1 MSEKYYLDEQGL
13 AEVANHV
20 NSRLKTVTVM
30 PQNPADG
37 IVRLY
42 VGATN
47 NNFTKGHIYQYNTNA
62 WTDITEVDQT
72 FNPSSTNA
80 QSGIAIGTELDKKV
94 DKESGKGL
102 STNDFT
108 DTLKDKLDGIETGA
122 QVNTVTGVKGDSESS
137 YRTGNINITKDNI
150 GLGNVVNTGD
160 SATPVENGTT
170 KFTTGGAYT
179 ELNKKVDKENGKGL
193 STNDFTDAY
202 KTKLE
207 GIETGAEVNVQSD
220 WSQTNNAS
228 DDFIKNK
235 PVIDTTVTEDSSNLI
250 TSGAVYTAIAN
261 ETSAREDSESAIQ
274 DEIDDIDDRVSDIE
288 DVIPNQASTSN
299 QLADKDFVNSSI
311 ATNTAN
317 FLGTFESISDLR
329 AYSGTVTNNDYAF
342 VRNGVVEY
350 NGGDFPNV
358 TTLNNY
364 DKNLL
369 TNGDYAWVVNSED
382 NTKFDLYR
390 FDIIEQS
397 WISRATKVAKSSEM
411 LNSAFNRYKATVSG
425 STVTWIYE
433 YTLNNSSFTAEQ
445 WATINSGLTQESVAS
460 DISSAINDLD
470 ADSVGG
476 SGKYISAISES
487 DGIISATEGTIDSSP
502 TQGSN
507 NPITSGAVYTGLD
520 GKVDKSTAVT
530 GVKGNSEST
539 YRTGNVNITKANVG
553 LGSVVDTGDSAT
565 PVENGTTKFTT
576 GGAYTELAKKQDVLT
591 FDTAPA
597 ASSTNPVTSNGIKT
611 AIDNAETNAKNL
623 ANATGTLAIDHGGT
637 GATTDKAAQ
646 NNLLGS
652 MNQATDDLTDDT
664 QFVFKYGTPSDSNG
678 ALCNRTAQYP
688 VKYFNNR
695 ISGRPHIVCGTAA
708 STVAKTASL
717 AGFVLM
723 KGAELTIEFTNTN
736 TASNP
741 TLSVNGTTA
750 AQIMGLN
757 GNPVGSGNQI
767 TSGKNY
773 YLTYDGEYWFLD
785 ESCNVPN
792 ARYAPYSGEAR
803 LSESASNAK
812 YYGTCSTSRA
822 TNAKVVTCDD
832 FVLVTGCRIVVN
844 FTDTAGSAPTS
855 GNITMNINST
865 GAKNV
870 YNKNGIQ
877 MTYAYSGEFR
887 ASRRC
892 EFVYDGTQYIW
903 LNYDSNTTYSTI
915 TQAEITAGTSTG
927 SRLVTPKLLVDN
939 FVKKESGKGLS
950 TNDFTTELKDK
961 LDGIEAGAQV
971 NSVTGVKGNSESTY
985 RTGDVNITKS
995 NIGLG
1000 NVANTGDSDT
1010 PVSGGTT
1017 KFTTGGAYTELRKK
1031 TSTIEGLTAVGN
1043 LEYTYN
1049 QDVFIVDFITKLR
1062 TKYPR
1067 DTTNTIV
1074 KFSWSSANS
1083 VNLVFVASPET
1094 SSLRIN
1100 TSGLTIIGNLTTISS
1115 TSAWLDM
1122 NLLFIDSSNRM
1133 FRCRITKNT
1142 ASEAVAVS
1150 INQVQSSISLPLSV
1164 ANGGTGK
1171 TTAQGIVDDTIQAGI
1186 APNTDATSDVTDD
1199 TEVITTHVNG
1209 YSTTNKRLYR
1219 RTAVKI
1225 WNYIKSKLGLG
1236 SATTTYLRN
1245 DGTWTTPIDTK
1256 NTAGSTDTSSK
1267 IFLIGAT
1274 TQDANPQTYSD
1285 NEVYA
1290 TNGVLTTKSVQV
1302 GGTAATM
1309 QYNSTTQSIEFV
1321 FN

>member
-1 MSEKYYLDEQGL
+1 MSKKYYLDEQGL

-42 VGATN
+42 VGTTN

-62 WTDITEVDQT
+62 WTDITEQT
-72 FNPSSTNA
+72 FNPSSINA

-94 DKESGKGL
+94 DKENGKGL

-108 DTLKDKLDGIETGA
+108 NALKDKLDGIETGA
-122 QVNTVTGVKGDSESS
+122 QVNTVTGVKGNSESS

-342 VRNGVVEY
+342 VRNSVVEY

-397 WISRATKVAKSSEM
+397 WILRATKVAKSSEM

-425 STVTWIYE
+425 STITWIYE

-445 WATINSGLTQESVAS
+445 WATINSGLTQESVAN

-597 ASSTNPVTSNGIKT
+597 ASSTNPVTSDGIKT

-623 ANATGTLAIDHGGT
+623 ANATGTLAIGKGGT
-637 GATTDKAAQ
+637 GADNVNSAVT
-646 NNLLGS
+646 NLLGGIG
-652 MNQATDDLTDDT
+652 A
-664 QFVFKYGTPSDSNG
+664 GDSNVTDNTDLITSHVDG
-678 ALCNRTAQYP
+678 YSVSNNKFYKRKVTYLLPYL
-688 VKYFNNR
+688 NNR
-695 ISGRPHIVCGTAA
+695 ISGRPHIVCSTAA

-741 TLSVNGTTA
+741 TLSVNDTTA

-757 GNPVGSGNQI
+757 GNSVGSGNQI

-792 ARYAPYSGEAR
+792 ARYTPYSGEAIS
-803 LSESASNAK
+803 SESAANAK

-844 FTDTAGSAPTS
+844 FTDTTGSAPTS
-855 GNITMNINST
+855 GNITLNVNNT
-865 GAKNV
+865 GALNV
-870 YNKNGIQ
+870 YNKNNTQ

-903 LNYDSNTTYSTI
+903 LNYDSNTTYSVI

-950 TNDFTTELKDK
+950 TNDFTDTFKTYTFSPLIAFCINLKSTISPSTEYKSHSAPQ
-961 LDGIEAGAQV
+961 GINE
-971 NSVTGVKGNSESTY
+971 EST
-985 RTGDVNITKS
+985 TV
-995 NIGLG
+995 
-1000 NVANTGDSDT
+1000 
-1010 PVSGGTT
+1010 
-1017 KFTTGGAYTELRKK
+1017 
-1031 TSTIEGLTAVGN
+1031 
-1043 LEYTYN
+1043 
-1049 QDVFIVDFITKLR
+1049 
-1062 TKYPR
+1062 
-1067 DTTNTIV
+1067 
-1074 KFSWSSANS
+1074 
-1083 VNLVFVASPET
+1083 
-1094 SSLRIN
+1094 
-1100 TSGLTIIGNLTTISS
+1100 
-1115 TSAWLDM
+1115 
-1122 NLLFIDSSNRM
+1122 
-1133 FRCRITKNT
+1133 
-1142 ASEAVAVS
+1142 
-1150 INQVQSSISLPLSV
+1150 
-1164 ANGGTGK
+1164 
-1171 TTAQGIVDDTIQAGI
+1171 
-1186 APNTDATSDVTDD
+1186 
-1199 TEVITTHVNG
+1199 
-1209 YSTTNKRLYR
+1209 
-1219 RTAVKI
+1219 
-1225 WNYIKSKLGLG
+1225 
-1236 SATTTYLRN
+1236 
-1245 DGTWTTPIDTK
+1245 
-1256 NTAGSTDTSSK
+1256 
-1267 IFLIGAT
+1267 
-1274 TQDANPQTYSD
+1274 
-1285 NEVYA
+1285 
-1290 TNGVLTTKSVQV
+1290 
-1302 GGTAATM
+1302 
-1309 QYNSTTQSIEFV
+1309 
-1321 FN
+1321 